1 MCAKTFGQEVKE
13 YTELAEAVSCY
24 IARAAEK
31 LRSQDSQAASLT
43 VFVRTNHF
51 NKSIPHYEKSYSI
64 RLPFPTAFTPDL
76 IGSALKSLK
85 ALFQEGFNYKKAGV
99 MLSKITPLAHVQPD
113 LFGDV
118 SLFDYYRKA
127 KLMAV
132 VDTINAIYGRDSLFF
147 AVQGSTRPWKM
158 RQSQL
163 SGRFTTQW
171 SEILTLL

>member
-1 MCAKTFGQEVKE
+1 
-13 YTELAEAVSCY
+13 
-24 IARAAEK
+24 
-31 LRSQDSQAASLT
+31 
-43 VFVRTNHF
+43 
-51 NKSIPHYEKSYSI
+51 
-64 RLPFPTAFTPDL
+64 
-76 IGSALKSLK
+76 
-85 ALFQEGFNYKKAGV
+85 
-99 MLSKITPLAHVQPD
+99 MLSKITPHAHVQPD
-113 LFGDV
+113 LFSDV

-171 SEILTLL
+171 SEILTIL